1 MSTKTTSNAGANAA
15 RLSAVR
21 VVGGLLP
28 NDVVTAVLAGKIDG
42 LRGSDYHL
50 GSETPREAAARAWT
64 HLLATYRRF
73 REDLD
78 ALPTGDAAVAVTRER
93 WLGQVFADLGYGRV
107 PSTPAGGLTAG
118 EGATTKQYPVSH
130 LWGSTPIHQLGWG
143 IDLDRR
149 NPGVAGAARAPHAMV
164 QELLNRTDEYLWAIL
179 TNGRTLRLLRDSTTL
194 TGFAYVE
201 FDLEA
206 MFDGELFAEF
216 ALMYLLVHQSRVE
229 IADGAAPGSCWL
241 EQWRTTAI
249 GQGVRALTLLR
260 DGVETALETLGTGF
274 LQHPANTGLRQSL
287 ADGTVRISDV
297 HAALL
302 RTVYR
307 LLFWAVAEDRDAL
320 LAPEATADQRDR
332 YQTYFS
338 SARLRD
344 LALKRHGS
352 GHDDLWQ
359 AARVVL
365 DALGRS
371 GGEPRL
377 GLPGL
382 GGLFTVTAA
391 DVLAGCRLPNTALLS
406 AVRSLSVVQ
415 PKGEPRR
422 VVDFTHLGAEELGS
436 VYESLLELVPRYD
449 PVSHS
454 FSLETLAGND
464 RKTSGSY
471 YTPSEL
477 VELVLDT
484 ALEPILDDVEKRART
499 PEERAEALLALKVCD
514 PTVGSAHF
522 LVAAAR
528 RIALR
533 LAVARTGELDPTPT
547 DYSNALHDVV
557 GSCLYGVDLNPM
569 AADLAKVSLW
579 LTAMTPGKPL
589 SFLDHHI
596 KVGNGLLGTTPA
608 LLRDGVPDA
617 AFTAVT
623 GDDKAQVAQWK
634 KANKAERATRADDD
648 LFGASAIGL
657 DPVHARD
664 VTAEVDQALR
674 RAASLDEVAFAAQ
687 RYATLGEDTETQRH
701 RLAADAWCA
710 AFLGEKTPTSV
721 PITTAVVDAVAAGTA
736 DDTVLDAV
744 RAIAARHRLFHW
756 HLEFPEVFT
765 IPDGGPVGDTYGWT
779 GGFDAMLGNPPW
791 DALQFSEKE
800 FFAIRDEAVANAAT
814 AAIRKR
820 MIAHL
825 RDDNPGLFEE
835 YLTESRRGQAEGLL
849 IKGSGRYPLTAT
861 GKINTYSVFAEHFR
875 GALAA
880 HGRSGIITPTGLATD
895 ATTAAFF
902 ADTLSMAR
910 LSAFYDFENEA
921 KIFSDVDHRVRFA
934 ISSMTG
940 GVRVSEVQLAFLARH
955 VADVPLR
962 RFHLAAPEV
971 LLLNPNTGTLP
982 VFRSRTDADVTLSC
996 FRRHPIL
1003 IKDGGA
1009 NPWNLTFKQG
1019 LFNMASDSG
1028 LFNTADD
1035 CAGEGAAYAGWA
1047 WETADRSLLPL
1058 YEAKML
1064 LHWNNRLATYEDA
1077 TQAQLNVGSLPRLS
1091 PEQLDDPDADVLAR
1105 YWVDEDAVLDA
1116 VPDWWERDWLFG
1128 WRDIT
1133 NMGNER
1139 TFVPSALPL
1148 SAVGHVFPLAF
1159 PMEPTHAPLL
1169 QAVWSSMVFDYVSR
1183 QKLSGTHMTYG
1194 VVKQLPCPT
1203 PAVFDEPAP
1212 WGGATLAEF
1221 VRPRV
1226 LELTYTSHRMA
1237 GYARDVLALPARSTV
1252 GGPFRWLSE
1261 RRVQLIA
1268 ELDAAMLHVY
1278 GLSRAEAKHVL
1289 DSFFVVAKYEERDS
1303 GEYRTKRL
1311 VLAAYDA
1318 LADAAETSSPFASP
1332 LDPPPGQGPRHPE
1345 RPAEARTERS
1355 G

>member
-1 MSTKTTSNAGANAA
+1 MSPQPMTAAATSA

-28 NDVVTAVLAGKIDG
+28 NDVVTAVLVGTVDG
-42 LRGSDYHL
+42 LRSNDYHL

-73 REDLD
+73 RDDL
-78 ALPTGDAAVAVTRER
+78 ATLPEGDPAVALTRER
-93 WLGQVFADLGYGRV
+93 WLSQVLADLGYGRV
-107 PSTPAGGLTAG
+107 PATPSGGLRVG
-118 EGATTKQYPVSH
+118 EGAAAKSYPVSH
-130 LWGSTPIHQLGWG
+130 LWGRTPIHQLGWG
-143 IDLDRR
+143 VPLDTRSA
-149 NPGVAGAARAPHAMV
+149 GVAGAARAPHAML
-164 QELLNRTDEYLWAIL
+164 QELLNRTDDYLWAIL

-201 FDLEA
+201 FDLET
-206 MFDGELFAEF
+206 MFDGELFSEF
-216 ALMYLLVHQSRVE
+216 ALLYLLVHQSRVE
-229 IADGAAPGSCWL
+229 VADDAAPSTCWL
-241 EQWRTTAI
+241 ERWRTTAI

-274 LQHPANTGLRQSL
+274 LQHPANSPLREKI
-287 ADGTVRISDV
+287 AEGTVRLADV

-320 LAPEATADQRDR
+320 LAPDATADQRTR
-332 YQTYFS
+332 YQDYYS

-359 AARVVL
+359 SATFVL

-382 GGLFTVTAA
+382 GGLFSTTAA
-391 DVLAGCRLPNTALLS
+391 DVLTDCRLPNTALLS

-422 VVDFTHLGAEELGS
+422 TVDFAHLGAEELGS

-449 PVSHS
+449 PVSHA

-484 ALEPILDDVEKRART
+484 ALDPVLDDVEKRTRT
-499 PEERAEALLALKVCD
+499 PEERAEALLELKVCD
-514 PTVGSAHF
+514 PAVGSAHF

-547 DYSNALHDVV
+547 DYSDALHDVV
-557 GSCLYGVDLNPM
+557 GSCLYGVDINPM

-596 KVGNGLLGTTPA
+596 KVGNALLGTTPA

-617 AFTAVT
+617 AFVALT
-623 GDDKAQVAQWK
+623 GDDKTEVTRWK
-634 KANKAERATRADDD
+634 KANKIERDNRGGDD
-648 LFGASAIGL
+648 LFSDSAADL
-657 DPVHARD
+657 DPVHAR
-664 VTAEVDQALR
+664 TITTEVDQALR
-674 RAASLDEVAFAAQ
+674 VAATLDEVTFAAQ
-687 RYATLGEDTETQRH
+687 RYATLEEDSETLRH

-710 AFLGEKTPTSV
+710 AFLGEKTLTSV
-721 PITTAVVDAVAAGTA
+721 PLTTAVVDDVAAGTA
-736 DDTVLDAV
+736 DENVIDAV
-744 RAIAARHRLFHW
+744 RAIAARHKLFHW
-756 HLEFPEVFT
+756 HLEFPEVFR
-765 IPDGGPVGDTYGWT
+765 IPDPGPAGDTYGWT
-779 GGFDAMLGNPPW
+779 GGFDALTGNPPW

-800 FFAIRDEAVANAAT
+800 FFATRDESIARAST

-820 MIAHL
+820 MIAAL
-825 RDDNPGLFEE
+825 EDDNPGLLQE
-835 YLTESRRGQAEGLL
+835 YRVESRRGQAEGSL

-875 GALAA
+875 CTLAPT
-880 HGRSGIITPTGLATD
+880 GRSGIITPTGLATD
-895 ATTAAFF
+895 ATTARFF
-902 ADTLSMAR
+902 ADTLGSAR
-910 LSAFYDFENEA
+910 LAAFYDFENEA
-921 KIFSDVDHRVRFA
+921 KIFADVHHAFRFA
-934 ISSMTG
+934 VSSMTG
-940 GVRVSEVQLAFLARH
+940 GERVVDVQLAFLQRH
-955 VADVPLR
+955 VANVSTS
-962 RFHLAAPEV
+962 RFRLEASEV
-971 LLLNPNTGTLP
+971 LKLNPNTGTMPL
-982 VFRSRTDADVTLSC
+982 FRSRKDADITLGC
-996 FRRHPIL
+996 YRRHPVL
-1003 IKDGGA
+1003 IRDGGA
-1009 NPWNLTFKQG
+1009 NPWNLMFKQG

-1028 LFNTADD
+1028 LFRTSAD
-1035 CAGEGAAYAGWA
+1035 CAELGATDNGWS
-1047 WETADRSLLPL
+1047 WQLEEEQLLPL
-1058 YEAKML
+1058 YEGKML
-1064 LHWNNRLATYEDA
+1064 SHWNNRFSTYDGA
-1077 TQAQLNVGSLPRLS
+1077 TQAELNVGTLPRLS
-1091 PEQLDDPDADVLAR
+1091 TSRLDDPDSDVRAR
-1105 YWVDEDAVLDA
+1105 YWVGETSVLEA
-1116 VPDWWERDWLFG
+1116 IPDWWKRDWLFG

-1133 NMGNER
+1133 GQEKWR

-1148 SAVGHVFPLAF
+1148 SAVGDKFLLAF
-1159 PMEPTHAPLL
+1159 PLQPTHAPLL
-1169 QAVWSSMVFDYVSR
+1169 QAVWSSMAFDYVSR
-1183 QKLSGTHMTYG
+1183 QKISGTGMKYFL
-1194 VVKQLPCPT
+1194 VKQLACPA
-1203 PAVFDEPAP
+1203 PATFDETVA
-1212 WGGATLAEF
+1212 WSGTLAEF

-1237 GYARDVLALPARSTV
+1237 GYARDVLALPAGHSV
-1252 GGPFRWLSE
+1252 GGPFRWRPE
-1261 RRVQLIA
+1261 RRVQLVA

-1278 GLSRAEAKHVL
+1278 GLSRDEAEHVL
-1289 DSFFVVAKYEERDS
+1289 DSFPVVRRNEERDL

-1311 VLAAYDA
+1311 VLSAYDD
-1318 LADAAETSSPFASP
+1318 LVDAASTGVPFVSP
-1332 LDPPPGQGPRHPE
+1332 LDPPPGDGPRHPE
-1345 RPAEARTERS
+1345 RDQ
-1355 G
+1355 